1 MNTDYWLALD
11 EQHMTFAE
19 LIPVFRF
26 HRSLL
31 EPRVDSASGCEQV
44 RSKPVEAMRISNLL
58 TASLEY
64 V

>member
-1 MNTDYWLALD
+1 
-11 EQHMTFAE
+11 MTFAE